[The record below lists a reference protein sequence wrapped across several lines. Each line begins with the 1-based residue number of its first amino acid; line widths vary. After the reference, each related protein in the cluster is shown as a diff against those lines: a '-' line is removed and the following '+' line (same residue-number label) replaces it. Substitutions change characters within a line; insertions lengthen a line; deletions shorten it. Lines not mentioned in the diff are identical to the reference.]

1 MQHKPEG
8 EESRIPFV
16 RKRARVTQNLV
27 AQLPNELNLRKGEEV
42 VVTGLTEDE
51 WYIGECNGQRGIF
64 PPGFVTLLDDNTPSS
79 APLLLEPILPSFSA
93 PLNSNKPHGVVCYD
107 FHAQHSDE
115 LNLREGEMVY
125 LLKYI
130 NTEWIQG
137 EDSRGRV
144 GIFPSAFIRVV
155 VDCRPD
161 IDQLLFDFDS
171 LCESTLIFPSETNQN
186 VETVKEDVEIRNRW
200 SGSSGNGSRSEKT
213 TSLEDVI
220 ARNLIQLGSSSVTQ
234 AGRKER
240 PPSWTQALT
249 QLQVEHSILPIEPK
263 PIEQK
268 QPAITIEKQQ
278 PPTIPPRQQRN
289 SVPTNKKEI
298 KKQHSSPILPIIENV
313 PEQYSPL
320 DERNE
325 IPLIIEEPK
334 RINKESY
341 GIGER
346 GSSSRKS
353 YTRPAPPP
361 PVEAPN
367 RGVVPMTRSLSSNQ
381 AQKPIRPVP
390 INRSVS
396 LEPSLQGNYK

>member
-1 MQHKPEG
+1 LQHKPEG

-115 LNLREGEMVY
+115 LDLREGEMVY

-161 IDQLLFDFDS
+161 IDQLRFDFD
-171 LCESTLIFPSETNQN
+171 TL
-186 VETVKEDVEIRNRW
+186 
-200 SGSSGNGSRSEKT
+200 
-213 TSLEDVI
+213 
-220 ARNLIQLGSSSVTQ
+220 
-234 AGRKER
+234 
-240 PPSWTQALT
+240 
-249 QLQVEHSILPIEPK
+249 
-263 PIEQK
+263 
-268 QPAITIEKQQ
+268 
-278 PPTIPPRQQRN
+278 
-289 SVPTNKKEI
+289 
-298 KKQHSSPILPIIENV
+298 
-313 PEQYSPL
+313 
-320 DERNE
+320 
-325 IPLIIEEPK
+325 
-334 RINKESY
+334 
-341 GIGER
+341 
-346 GSSSRKS
+346 
-353 YTRPAPPP
+353 
-361 PVEAPN
+361 
-367 RGVVPMTRSLSSNQ
+367 
-381 AQKPIRPVP
+381 
-390 INRSVS
+390 
-396 LEPSLQGNYK
+396 